1 MSKLLKQENNSPPFW
16 TIGLQYCLWMGKPD
30 IIYCN
35 HLSIL
40 QFTINASMKVKKE
53 SVQSG
58 DDVGFVVLLRTIHS
72 SMTCEG
78 KRRKI
83 V

>member
-1 MSKLLKQENNSPPFW
+1 
-16 TIGLQYCLWMGKPD
+16 MGKPD

-40 QFTINASMKVKKE
+40 QFTINAGMKVEKE

-58 DDVGFVVLLRTIHS
+58 DDVGFVVLLRTIRS
-72 SMTCEG
+72 LITCEG